1 MSRKPIHKECR
12 IDNFQ
17 AQPQE
22 PPEFQKACSQDIY
35 VNLEGIGK
43 VNEHVLG
50 LFLPAGN
57 IETSSYHVNGSTT
70 LYKILFHSNTEQAV
84 GGIDKVPP

>member
-1 MSRKPIHKECR
+1 MSRKPVHKECR
-12 IDNFQ
+12 IHNFQ
-17 AQPQE
+17 AQSQE
-22 PPEFQKACSQDIY
+22 PPELQKARSQDIY

-57 IETSSYHVNGSTT
+57 IETGSHHVNGSTT
-70 LYKILFHSNTEQAV
+70 LYKILFHGNTEQAV
-84 GGIDKVPP
+84 SGIDKVTP